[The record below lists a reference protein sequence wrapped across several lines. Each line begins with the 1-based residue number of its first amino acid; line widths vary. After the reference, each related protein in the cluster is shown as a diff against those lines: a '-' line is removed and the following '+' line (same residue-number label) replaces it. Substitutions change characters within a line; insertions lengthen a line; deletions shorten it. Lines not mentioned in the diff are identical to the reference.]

1 MTDILSG
8 NMTSRLWLALREYNP
23 LVYGIKVYYELYEEG
38 GQFLITLSLDKKNLD
53 KAFDLLYKEL
63 ERLKNQKL
71 KKEFKNVLDNL
82 VHHFESE
89 EEDNMEIA
97 EYYGEKYLLDEELDT
112 YSDVIKKY
120 KKYDTESIL
129 ELANL
134 IFNFNRVVVGEVGN
148 IPLQKLKKLYNKNF
162 KIN

>member
-1 MTDILSG
+1 MKKQG
-8 NMTSRLWLALREYNP
+8 N
-23 LVYGIKVYYELYEEG
+23 
-38 GQFLITLSLDKKNLD
+38 LITLSLDKKNLD

-148 IPLQKLKKLYNKNF
+148 IPLQKIKK
-162 KIN
+162 II